1 MRNYVAQT
9 MLRSHVHI
17 GDNQA
22 QTYLLLTRLLE
33 NRNLWALSKI
43 SFLHSIIW
51 AVACVMAAPKT
62 ITLQTGSF
70 TKNPIDAISYLMN
83 FWNFFLTNF
92 CFLNFIFYFYF
103 FVFAVTSMFLWH

>member
-43 SFLHSIIW
+43 SFLCSIIW
-51 AVACVMAAPKT
+51 AVTCVMAAPKT
-62 ITLQTGSF
+62 ITLETGAF
-70 TKNPIDAISYLMN
+70 TKNSIDSISYLMN
-83 FWNFFLTNF
+83 FSNFFPTNF
-92 CFLNFIFYFYF
+92 VFQILFFIFI
-103 FVFAVTSMFLWH
+103 FLFLQ